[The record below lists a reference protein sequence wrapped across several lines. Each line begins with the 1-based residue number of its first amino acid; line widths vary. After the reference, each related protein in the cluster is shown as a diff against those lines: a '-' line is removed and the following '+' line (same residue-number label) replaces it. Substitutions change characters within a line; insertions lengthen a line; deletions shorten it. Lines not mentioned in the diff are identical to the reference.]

1 MPKIKFGY
9 AYPSIEIVPRANAPL
24 ATHQHAQILPTVI
37 EHFDSLWT
45 EDHFFG
51 LDDPEDP
58 SLESHASKDDPETAQ
73 LVTDHRAAP
82 NVEGWTILTWLA
94 ARFPNVQLGPLVL
107 SVSYRNPAL
116 LAKMAAGLQML
127 SEGQLIFGIGAGW
140 RMEEYNAYG
149 FDYDKASERVQQLE
163 EALQITR
170 LMWTEPAPTFKGKY
184 YEIQEAYCEPRPD
197 PLPPILIGGVGEQL
211 MLPLIARHADWWNVA
226 EVPVEDYRRKRDIL
240 FDNAISIDRDPAEI
254 VLTYLMEVDT
264 YLPESAQD
272 SQRWIDRLSP
282 FIELGVTHFMIGFG
296 GVESVELIK
305 RFAEE
310 VIAPINQ

>member
-1 MPKIKFGY
+1 MTRIKFGW
-9 AYPSIEIVPRANAPL
+9 AYPSIGIVQSAYLPL
-24 ATHQHAQILPTVI
+24 AIHQHAQILPTVI

-45 EDHFFG
+45 EDHLFG
-51 LDDPEDP
+51 LDHAEDP
-58 SLESHASKDDPETAQ
+58 VLESYANVEDPETGQ
-73 LVTDHRAAP
+73 LITNPRAEP
-82 NVEGWTILTWLA
+82 QLEGWTILTWIA
-94 ARFPNVQLGPLVL
+94 ARFPNIQLGPLVL

-140 RMEEYNAYG
+140 RVEEYDAYG
-149 FDYDKASERVQQLE
+149 FDYDKASKRIQQLE
-163 EALQITR
+163 EALQIIH

-211 MLPLIARHADWWNVA
+211 MLPLIARHADWWNVVD
-226 EVPVEDYRRKRDIL
+226 VPVEDYRRKRDIL
-240 FDNAISIDRDPAEI
+240 FTNAISIERDPAEI
-254 VLTYLMEVDT
+254 VQTYLMEEGT
-264 YLPESAQD
+264 HLPESAQD

-282 FIELGVTHFMIGFG
+282 FIELGVTHFMIDFWH
-296 GVESVELIK
+296 VESVELIK

-310 VIAPINQ
+310 VISPLNQ